1 MATLF
6 SIPGCANSSINTIK
20 DVVTRKHRTDISMDD
35 STSITP
41 TLEDTFT
48 RKHLRTNSQ
57 MSIDDSVP
65 IFITIR
71 NSKTT
76 FTTAVEELSTRN
88 RHKTGSEDSIDDP
101 TAFPT
106 MEFDFTTN
114 KRIRTGSEESTA
126 TSIEEIEKGIEE
138 DIEEDEATTLVKF
151 GGLGLEDEAE
161 DEVMYD
167 TSSSFD
173 ETLSG
178 ESWVKEGYWSD
189 ASSAMELDNEH
200 EVTKKI
206 KDNGAIEKILQLI
219 IDEAQSRININNTST
234 QGYLNGQARPKYNR
248 TRTQHQAP
256 SPQARNKKN
265 NIHHKNQ
272 PKKYRQEYNGN
283 NRTTRGQ
290 RGCVDRHFVAWKR
303 QQHLGANQAFE

>member
-1 MATLF
+1 MATHF
-6 SIPGCANSSINTIK
+6 SILGCANSSINTIK
-20 DVVTRKHRTDISMDD
+20 DVVTRKHRTDTSMDD
-35 STSITP
+35 STPITP

-48 RKHLRTNSQ
+48 RKRLRTKSQ

-65 IFITIR
+65 IVITIQ
-71 NSKTT
+71 NSTT
-76 FTTAVEELSTRN
+76 TTTTTTTGEELFTRN

-101 TAFPT
+101 SDFPT
-106 MEFDFTTN
+106 MELDFTIN

-178 ESWVKEGYWSD
+178 ESWVEEGYWSD
-189 ASSAMELDNEH
+189 APSAMELDNEH
-200 EVTKKI
+200 EATKKS
-206 KDNGAIEKILQLI
+206 KDNEAIEKILQLI
-219 IDEAQSRININNTST
+219 IDEAQSRININKTST

-248 TRTQHQAP
+248 ITTQ
-256 SPQARNKKN
+256 RL
-265 NIHHKNQ
+265 
-272 PKKYRQEYNGN
+272 ENGKSW
-283 NRTTRGQ
+283 RKG
-290 RGCVDRHFVAWKR
+290 GKVWK
-303 QQHLGANQAFE
+303 